1 MNASP
6 DDELDIVLAGE
17 AMVLSGAR
25 AMFWPARGRLI
36 IADLHLGKSHV
47 FRRAGIAVPG
57 GATRG
62 DLDRLAA
69 LVART
74 AARELW
80 IVGDLL
86 HGPAA
91 QAAWRDAW
99 LEWRRQHAGLDVAVL
114 AGNHDRALDGGV
126 LEVRQLGD
134 ACVDGPFLFSHIP
147 RAGANGQHVIA
158 GHMHPKT
165 SVPGVPRSWPAF
177 WLRAGLTVLPAFSDF
192 TGGHIVDGGE
202 GGLIVACVAGT
213 PIPVA
218 GRLR

>member
-1 MNASP
+1 M
-6 DDELDIVLAGE
+6 
-17 AMVLSGAR
+17 
-25 AMFWPARGRLI
+25 I

-47 FRRAGIAVPG
+47 FRRAGIAVPS

-114 AGNHDRALDGGV
+114 AGNHDRAG
-126 LEVRQLGD
+126 RR
-134 ACVDGPFLFSHIP
+134 S
-147 RAGANGQHVIA
+147 
-158 GHMHPKT
+158 
-165 SVPGVPRSWPAF
+165 PGSATAR
-177 WLRAGLTVLPAFSDF
+177 
-192 TGGHIVDGGE
+192 
-202 GGLIVACVAGT
+202 
-213 PIPVA
+213 
-218 GRLR
+218 